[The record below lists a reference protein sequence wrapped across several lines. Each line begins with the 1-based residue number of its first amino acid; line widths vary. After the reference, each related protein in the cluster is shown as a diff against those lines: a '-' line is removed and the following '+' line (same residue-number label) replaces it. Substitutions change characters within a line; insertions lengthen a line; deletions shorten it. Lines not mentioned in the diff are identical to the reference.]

1 MRNESM
7 RLSRQRQRGAM
18 GGIIIA
24 ILLFGGFLSLGAN
37 LGPLYLDHNTMST
50 VMDKMAEEPGM
61 GSKTDVGIMDSFRQR
76 LKLNNIR
83 DFNFKEHA
91 FLDRGSARGTEL
103 VVDYEVRIPLI
114 HNLDLIAHFYKKVEL
129 RD

>member
-7 RLSRQRQRGAM
+7 RLSRHRQRGGM

-24 ILLFGGFLSLGAN
+24 ILLFGGFLSLGAS

-50 VMDKMAEEPGM
+50 VMDKMAEDPGM
-61 GSKTDVGIMDSFRQR
+61 GSKTDAGIMDSFRQR

-83 DFNFKEHA
+83 DFNLKEHA
-91 FLDRGSARGTEL
+91 VLDRSARGTAL
-103 VVDYEVRIPLI
+103 ILDYEVRLPLV